1 MRQPKLQT
9 IKQLNSKY
17 TKSNNKK
24 TLNCERDDT
33 VRETTEAGIQPN
45 I

>member
-9 IKQLNSKY
+9 IKQLNSEY

-24 TLNCERDDT
+24 TLNCERDT